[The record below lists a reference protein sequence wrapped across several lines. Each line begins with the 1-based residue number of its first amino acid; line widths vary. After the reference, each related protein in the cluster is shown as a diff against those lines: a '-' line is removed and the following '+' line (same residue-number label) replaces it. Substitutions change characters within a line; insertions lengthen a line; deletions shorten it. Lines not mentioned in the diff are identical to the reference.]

1 MNLQNPIGN
10 FNEVVDHKKQL
21 NKIEILDP
29 KMTKML
35 YQKNGET
42 IPYND
47 IRIFNMPTNESL
59 NSTEKSVD
67 PSQNIYEAKLFPKWG
82 ICSNHKDSRKILGK
96 IVYDPRNK
104 AASVQCPFCKY
115 EHGDKYSAKFS
126 SVRFVLACRAGHLSD
141 VDWTNEIHSDNNCSH
156 NKDDEDRVYLWNESG
171 GGDNIIF
178 RCYGVWKKD
187 ASGQSSGNDL
197 FEKTTCNQETRYL
210 TIKGRSI
217 RDGIECSGKFVESH
231 SGSERCNKP
240 ARLVLKS
247 MMSLRSPAI
256 LSSLVVAQKKSSMFH
271 KLCREP
277 LLQTFRNAKFDVEG
291 KPDWDG
297 DDIAEQFVIQ
307 RNRNNIDVGDSLI
320 RDIRNCTRGQL
331 ETTFAELSKERD
343 LITSGEA
350 TLSESENLAGE
361 LASLENTVQQ
371 ALESGHQGTT
381 STTISHPIRWPSKIS
396 KLHFE
401 AMPFNDIKVTHV
413 QTGYSREVD
422 AQNQAEDEVEQ
433 LLRTRTGDMVSKFS
447 KHEDKTNDNVWYLG
461 NQNLG
466 EGIFIH
472 LQPTDP
478 SGNPVDAFSMFD
490 KTALDFKK
498 WDDHNSKISEIVEPI
513 LKNKIGT
520 QFDRDS
526 KETMMV
532 QSNPLFVWWH
542 SFAHQIITELAID
555 SGFTTTSLSERV
567 YCIKKD
573 NGTYSAGILLY
584 VSAPG
589 SDGTL
594 GGLTSLVD
602 PNILPKIVDN
612 AERHLLSCS
621 NDPVCYEREFNPHRS
636 RGAACHS
643 CLMSPETTCSYQ
655 NKFLD
660 RNLIRRTIEK

>member
-1 MNLQNPIGN
+1 MALA
-10 FNEVVDHKKQL
+10 
-21 NKIEILDP
+21 
-29 KMTKML
+29 
-35 YQKNGET
+35 
-42 IPYND
+42 
-47 IRIFNMPTNESL
+47 RIFNMPTNESL

-422 AQNQAEDEVEQ
+422 AQNQAEDEE
-433 LLRTRTGDMVSKFS
+433 
-447 KHEDKTNDNVWYLG
+447 
-461 NQNLG
+461 
-466 EGIFIH
+466 
-472 LQPTDP
+472 
-478 SGNPVDAFSMFD
+478 
-490 KTALDFKK
+490 
-498 WDDHNSKISEIVEPI
+498 
-513 LKNKIGT
+513 
-520 QFDRDS
+520 
-526 KETMMV
+526 
-532 QSNPLFVWWH
+532 
-542 SFAHQIITELAID
+542 
-555 SGFTTTSLSERV
+555 
-567 YCIKKD
+567 
-573 NGTYSAGILLY
+573 
-584 VSAPG
+584 
-589 SDGTL
+589 
-594 GGLTSLVD
+594 
-602 PNILPKIVDN
+602 
-612 AERHLLSCS
+612 
-621 NDPVCYEREFNPHRS
+621 
-636 RGAACHS
+636 
-643 CLMSPETTCSYQ
+643 
-655 NKFLD
+655 
-660 RNLIRRTIEK
+660 

>member
-1 MNLQNPIGN
+1 
-10 FNEVVDHKKQL
+10 
-21 NKIEILDP
+21 
-29 KMTKML
+29 
-35 YQKNGET
+35 
-42 IPYND
+42 
-47 IRIFNMPTNESL
+47 
-59 NSTEKSVD
+59 
-67 PSQNIYEAKLFPKWG
+67 
-82 ICSNHKDSRKILGK
+82 
-96 IVYDPRNK
+96 
-104 AASVQCPFCKY
+104 
-115 EHGDKYSAKFS
+115 
-126 SVRFVLACRAGHLSD
+126 
-141 VDWTNEIHSDNNCSH
+141 
-156 NKDDEDRVYLWNESG
+156 
-171 GGDNIIF
+171 
-178 RCYGVWKKD
+178 
-187 ASGQSSGNDL
+187 
-197 FEKTTCNQETRYL
+197 
-210 TIKGRSI
+210 
-217 RDGIECSGKFVESH
+217 
-231 SGSERCNKP
+231 
-240 ARLVLKS
+240 

-277 LLQTFRNAKFDVEG
+277 LLQTFRNAKFDVEE
-291 KPDWDG
+291 KSDWDG

-320 RDIRNCTRGQL
+320 RDIRNCTRDQL

-447 KHEDKTNDNVWYLG
+447 KHKDQTNDNVWYLG

-472 LQPTDP
+472 LQPKDP

-490 KTALDFKK
+490 KTDLDFKK

-602 PNILPKIVDN
+602 LNILPKIVDN